1 MATINDLGKSITSMT
16 DDELMERVRDLR
28 QSRRTPK
35 AKRKPATK
43 KKAVDVNAELAKMT
57 PEMKMQL
64 LKQLEGT
71 K

>member
-35 AKRKPATK
+35 AKRKPTTK

-57 PEMKMQL
+57 PEMKKRL
-64 LKQLEGT
+64 LETLE
-71 K
+71 KS